1 MIRLI
6 KDDSGVKAVE
16 LGVSIFLVA
25 VLAGT
30 AFASIGGLTDGV
42 NEVAAAADLRS
53 AIVANDGEP
62 PAEDVSVA
70 GVQLV
75 RSSDLLA
82 TCLWTTSESG
92 TVLGVWE
99 SQGKRLYGRFDVKP
113 VLCPNAAQAEDLGF
127 DTRNSAHGVPKSRVI
142 DTAFTWGDDQPPCTS
157 WHDTV
162 IYELHVKGFTIQHP
176 HGSQSDHHPSRIIS
190 QYSDYMINAAVIKDH
205 SDAGLEELL
214 A

>member
-1 MIRLI
+1 VWLAKPTVSSTGQGGSHAPDSRYMIRLI

-127 DTRNSAHGVPKSRVI
+127 G
-142 DTAFTWGDDQPPCTS
+142 
-157 WHDTV
+157 HDPQ
-162 IYELHVKGFTIQHP
+162 G
-176 HGSQSDHHPSRIIS
+176 
-190 QYSDYMINAAVIKDH
+190 
-205 SDAGLEELL
+205 
-214 A
+214 